1 MWQVSLTVSVAL
13 TFLIIIGEKFSGQ
26 SERLHLE
33 LLSFGAGLMVGIY
46 FLEIL
51 PQIHV
56 GEHYLN
62 HLIYITFL
70 GLNGHQIHNF
80 TK

>member
-62 HLIYITFL
+62 PFNLYHFFGIKWSP
-70 GLNGHQIHNF
+70 NS
-80 TK
+80 